1 MKNIV
6 NYINKYGDKS
16 FKEKGFTNLDFSI
29 LSIIPY
35 IDYKESVNY
44 NEPLGTFLSRFLFYT
59 DKKEYIESTVGGKE
73 IYSLIEVMVEK
84 KRYKD
89 ILVSDYVYKV
99 NDSEQFAAITYQ
111 LDNKNKFIAFEG
123 TNNLLIG
130 WEEDFTYS
138 YLELTPADKDAIKY
152 LNRVISIF
160 DKNIYV
166 GGHSKGG
173 RLALISSMYISR
185 FKQDK
190 IRKIYS
196 FDGPGIS
203 LEQLESKEYKLVAN
217 KFIHIIP
224 NYSIVGLLLRH
235 DNNYK
240 VVKSSKMD
248 ISAHF
253 MFTWYVDDDDFIY
266 TELSNVSKKLDNSI
280 VEWLDEHTVEERK
293 LIVKSIFNIFRDNN
307 ITSVNELKNIKNI
320 YNIITSSRSYDND
333 TLKVIKNFLTFNV
346 SSIIKNK

>member
-1 MKNIV
+1 MKSIL
-6 NYINKYGDKS
+6 NYIDKYGKYTFKDKE
-16 FKEKGFTNLDFSI
+16 FNNLDSAI

-35 IDYKESVNY
+35 IDLKESSSFK
-44 NEPLGTFLSRFLFYT
+44 EPLSTFISRFLFYT
-59 DKKEYIESTVGGKE
+59 DKKEFINETVNGKE
-73 IYSLIEVMVEK
+73 IYSLAEEIIK
-84 KRYKD
+84 TDRYKD

-99 NDSEQFAAITYQ
+99 NSEEQFAAITYH
-111 LDNKNKFIAFEG
+111 LDNKNKYIAFEG

-173 RLALISSMYISR
+173 RLAQVSSMYISR

-190 IRKIYS
+190 IKRIYS

-203 LEQLESKEYKLVAN
+203 LEQLESKEYKLIAN
-217 KFIHIIP
+217 KFIHFIP

-240 VVKSSKMD
+240 VVKSSKID
-248 ISAHF
+248 IDAHSI
-253 MFTWYVDDDDFIY
+253 FTWHIADDDFIY
-266 TELSNVSKKLDNSI
+266 TELSNLSKKLDKSI
-280 VEWLDEHTVEERK
+280 VEWLEEHTLEERK

-307 ITSVNELKNIKNI
+307 ITSINELKSIKNI